1 MFEVPKNLDTILH
14 IGAGHCEELSAYL
27 ASDARRILLV
37 EPNPR
42 TAESLRLCTQSEGR
56 VEVLALAI
64 SDDPALN
71 QLYEYNLPEAAS
83 LYRPTGLFKMYPGL
97 RVSAQ
102 HPVATQT
109 LEQLVNEH
117 PLKGDKNLLV
127 LQAPGAELPLIKSL
141 VDTNNIEHFNHCW
154 ITCPHDAY
162 YQDSAPAEALL
173 DELKQHGYEVS
184 AERSLNPEWPQ
195 WQLACNPLVRKIA
208 AVKTEKQ
215 ALSDALQARESELE
229 YTHASL
235 VNLKG
240 ELSEAR
246 KESDRKQSEWDKQK
260 QKLLKQEEQKS
271 LEVDELRKKLNEEGK
286 SNSQIREEF
295 KKLET
300 LLSDK
305 RRKEDKS
312 EEKLQSTI
320 NELKEQHSMETGEL
334 RKELDKERKSHAEA
348 REEVKKLM
356 EALNEKSKK
365 LAETEG
371 KLQTLVEQLD
381 EQSAGAQRFAD
392 LEAKLNALSGTITSH
407 IDKKLLNTAKQ
418 IEGSMGLQQYLSSGE
433 LPLNYHGWP
442 ISPDLGIY
450 LAEKIETQNFDL
462 IIEFGS
468 GTSTSLFAKTVMN
481 KIWRSQSSG
490 RKQALLERGG
500 EESYAKNLAFVEP
513 AEEDLPKRVVTFEHK
528 KEFYEK
534 TANLLRQGGLE
545 KVVDL
550 VHAPL
555 VDYEYKGESFLY
567 YACDEKLSDLA
578 KMFGG
583 RKANILVLVDG
594 PPGATG
600 PLARFP
606 ALPKLLNALPLCRF
620 DVILD
625 DYNRR
630 EEKDVANKWLEMLK
644 NRGVSYTEEKI
655 SLEKGAVCLT
665 VGNG

>member
-27 ASDARRILLV
+27 ASDAKHIVLV
-37 EPNPR
+37 EPNPG
-42 TAESLRLCTQSEGR
+42 TAESLRQRTQGEAR

-64 SDDPALN
+64 TDDPALN
-71 QLYEYNLPEAAS
+71 QLYEFNLPEAAS
-83 LYRPTGLFKMYPGL
+83 LYRPTGLLKMYPGL

-102 HPVATQT
+102 HSVATCT

-117 PLKGDKNLLV
+117 PLKGDRNLLV
-127 LQAPGAELPLIKSL
+127 LQAPGAELTLIKSL
-141 VDTNNIEHFNHCW
+141 IDTTNIEHFSHFW

-162 YQDSAPAEALL
+162 YQASAPAEVLL
-173 DELKQHGYEVS
+173 VELKQHGYEVS
-184 AERSLNPEWPQ
+184 AEGGLNSEWPK
-195 WQLACNPLVRKIA
+195 WQLTSNPLVRQLE

-229 YTHASL
+229 YVHANL
-235 VNLKG
+235 VSVKG

-246 KESDRKQSEWDKQK
+246 KEFDRKQSEWDKQK
-260 QKLLKQEEQKS
+260 QKLLKEEEQKS
-271 LEVDELRKKLNEEGK
+271 METSELR
-286 SNSQIREEF
+286 
-295 KKLET
+295 
-300 LLSDK
+300 
-305 RRKEDKS
+305 
-312 EEKLQSTI
+312 
-320 NELKEQHSMETGEL
+320 H
-334 RKELDKERKSHAEA
+334 ELDKERRSHAET

-356 EALNEKSKK
+356 ESLNEKNKK
-365 LAETEG
+365 LAEAEG
-371 KLQTLVEQLD
+371 KLQTVVKQLD
-381 EQSAGAQRFAD
+381 EQSAGVQRFED
-392 LEAKLNALSGTITSH
+392 LEAKLNALSGTITNH
-407 IDKKLLNTAKQ
+407 IDKKLLNTTKQ

-442 ISPDLGIY
+442 ISPDLGLY

-481 KIWRSQSSG
+481 KVWRSQSSG
-490 RKQALLERGG
+490 RKQALLERGH
-500 EESYAKNLAFVEP
+500 EEGYTKDLAFVEP

-528 KEFYEK
+528 KEYYDK
-534 TANLLRQGGLE
+534 TANLLKQGGLG

-578 KMFGG
+578 KMLGG
-583 RKANILVLVDG
+583 RRANILVLVDG

-625 DYNRR
+625 DYNRK

-644 NRGVSYTEEKI
+644 SRGVSYSEERI
-655 SLEKGAVCLT
+655 SLEKGAVCIT